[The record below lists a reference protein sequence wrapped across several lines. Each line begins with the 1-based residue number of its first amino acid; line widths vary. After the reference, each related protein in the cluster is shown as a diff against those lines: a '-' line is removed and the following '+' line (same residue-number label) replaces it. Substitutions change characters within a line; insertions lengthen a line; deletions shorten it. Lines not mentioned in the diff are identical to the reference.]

1 MYARAFDAASLDN
14 VPSFAEFLDNM
25 VDTPRWGRI
34 KVDVAF
40 GGVYYAIVDVEQIEL
55 DIAAGHARELAEAG
69 IELKL
74 LLAEQIQVKHPT
86 LAGIDEIAYVM
97 FRKVEPDGAI
107 LTCTTLRPGRVDR
120 SPCGTGSSANLA
132 TLLARGEI
140 SVGDRRTSRSI
151 IGGEFLAEAIGE
163 TEVGGRRAVLPRITG
178 SGWVYG
184 TERLRISDDDPFA
197 RGFALSDSWG
207 PQVNLLG

>member
-1 MYARAFDAASLDN
+1 
-14 VPSFAEFLDNM
+14 
-25 VDTPRWGRI
+25 
-34 KVDVAF
+34 
-40 GGVYYAIVDVEQIEL
+40 
-55 DIAAGHARELAEAG
+55 
-69 IELKL
+69 
-74 LLAEQIQVKHPT
+74 
-86 LAGIDEIAYVM
+86 
-97 FRKVEPDGAI
+97 
-107 LTCTTLRPGRVDR
+107 
-120 SPCGTGSSANLA
+120 
-132 TLLARGEI
+132 
-140 SVGDRRTSRSI
+140 VGDRRTSRSI